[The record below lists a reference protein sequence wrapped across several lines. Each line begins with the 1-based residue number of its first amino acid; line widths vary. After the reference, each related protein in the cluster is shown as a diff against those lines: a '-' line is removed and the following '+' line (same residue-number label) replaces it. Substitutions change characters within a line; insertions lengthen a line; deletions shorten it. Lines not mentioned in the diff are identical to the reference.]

1 MKYELNKI
9 DTHWLSNAADQIITL
24 EELTKTSSFVQ
35 TVKHL
40 NGFNHRVI
48 TLFNSQQIRDIK
60 RFCCENNG
68 KVLGMDKTFN
78 LWEFHVTPTVD
89 KDISVVNR
97 STGESPICFEPKF
110 IHTYSTTKAYSSLFT
125 M

>member
-1 MKYELNKI
+1 MNLDCVVFI
-9 DTHWLSNAADQIITL
+9 VTQ
-24 EELTKTSSFVQ
+24 TKTSSFVL

-40 NGFNHRVI
+40 NGFNHPVI

-60 RFCCENNG
+60 RFCCVNNG
-68 KVLGMDKTFN
+68 QVLGMDKTFN
-78 LWEFHVTPTVD
+78 LGEFQVTPTVY

-97 STGESPICFEPKF
+97 SKGPPSALDQRLYIQIPLRKRIATS
-110 IHTYSTTKAYSSLFT
+110 YT